1 MSKIIKKN
9 SRRHQNQYSAE
20 LIDIFTYDSILSDV
34 MLGKVCREMSY
45 KTSGRRNID
54 RSSDTY
60 LVYCTLC
67 NQVWEDHYR
76 YKPTVYHDNVPTY
89 GKKRIK
95 CKKCKEAIKNGQNR

>member
-1 MSKIIKKN
+1 MDKIIKNNKRERN
-9 SRRHQNQYSAE
+9 NCYSDE
-20 LIDIFTYDSILSDV
+20 LREIFTAESVLSDV
-34 MLGKVCREMSY
+34 YLGNHHLSFAY
-45 KTSGRRNID
+45 KTTRRRNID